1 MKRVFSVLILVAALL
16 LVGCGKDNSTETS
29 KDSDPGID
37 KILEIAKENMN
48 TKSMVEES
56 DAEMI
61 QTFFE
66 IAPDNYESFRY
77 MMPEANIKVS
87 EIVIFKAK
95 EGNLDAVKK
104 GMKAHLDNNLEI
116 FSSYLPD
123 QYEILKKAEFFDK
136 GNYSILL
143 VGEGAD
149 KAKEEILKA
158 FN

>member
-1 MKRVFSVLILVAALL
+1 MKRLFSILILAVALL
-16 LVGCGKDNSTETS
+16 FVGCSKDNQSESS
-29 KDSDPGID
+29 KNSDPGID

-48 TKSMVEES
+48 TETMVEEK
-56 DAEMI
+56 DPEMI

-66 IAPDNYESFRY
+66 ITSDNYESFRF
-77 MMPEANIKVS
+77 MMPSANIKVS

-104 GMKAHLDNNLEI
+104 GMKVHLDNNLEI

>member
-1 MKRVFSVLILVAALL
+1 MKRLFSVLILIVALVF
-16 LVGCGKDNSTETS
+16 VGCKGGSDEAK

-37 KILEIAKENMN
+37 KLLEIAKNNMDTTN
-48 TKSMVEES
+48 MVEETDKES
-56 DAEMI
+56 I
-61 QTFFE
+61 HTFFE
-66 IAPDNYESFRY
+66 ISEDNYESVKF
-77 MMPEANIKVS
+77 MMPNANIKVS

-95 EGNLDAVKK
+95 DGNLDAVKK

-123 QYEILKKAEFFDK
+123 QYEILKKAELFDK

-143 VGEGAD
+143 VGQGAD

>member
-1 MKRVFSVLILVAALL
+1 MKRLFSVLILIVALIFVSCKGDNKDL
-16 LVGCGKDNSTETS
+16 TKDN
-29 KDSDPGID
+29 DPGIE
-37 KILEIAKENMN
+37 KILEIAKNNMDTRN
-48 TKSMVEES
+48 MVEETDKES
-56 DAEMI
+56 I

-66 IAPDNYESFRY
+66 VSPDNYEAFKF
-77 MMPEANIKVS
+77 MMPDANIKVS

-95 EGNLDAVKK
+95 DGNLDAVKK
-104 GMKAHLDNNLEI
+104 GLKAHLDNNLEI

-123 QYEILKKAEFFDK
+123 QYEILKKAELFDK

-143 VGEGAD
+143 VGKGAD